1 MTTIRLPAK
10 LENLEPIMAVVAD
23 FLKVNGLPENRIQEI
38 ELATEEALVNI
49 FNYAYRGMEPGDV
62 EMRCHAEEQGRLIVE
77 FLDRGMPFDATALA
91 APDLDAS
98 LPERKVGGLGIF
110 LIRKMVDE
118 VKYRREEDHNVLTFV
133 LLKARG
139 KK

>member
-10 LENLEPIMAVVAD
+10 LENLEPIMAVVSG
-23 FLKVNGLPENRIQEI
+23 FLNANGMAGDRIPEI

-49 FNYAYRGMEPGDV
+49 FNYAYTGREPGDV
-62 EMRCHAEEQGRLIVE
+62 EVRCQAEGEGRLIVE
-77 FLDRGMPFDATALA
+77 FRDSGSPFDVTALA
-91 APDLDAS
+91 DPDLDAP

-118 VKYRREEDHNVLTFV
+118 VLYRREEGHNVLTFV
-133 LLKARG
+133 LRTTRG
-139 KK
+139 E

>member
-10 LENLEPIMAVVAD
+10 LENLEPIMASVSG
-23 FLKVNGLPENRIQEI
+23 FLKLRGLSGDRIQEI

-49 FNYAYRGMEPGDV
+49 FNYAYPGREPGEV
-62 EMRCHAEEQGRLIVE
+62 EVRCHVEGEDRLMVE
-77 FLDRGMPFDATALA
+77 FSDSGIPFDVTAPA
-91 APDLDAS
+91 APDLDAP

-118 VKYRREEDHNVLTFV
+118 VLYRREEGHNVLTFI
-133 LLKARG
+133 LRTPG
-139 KK
+139 GE